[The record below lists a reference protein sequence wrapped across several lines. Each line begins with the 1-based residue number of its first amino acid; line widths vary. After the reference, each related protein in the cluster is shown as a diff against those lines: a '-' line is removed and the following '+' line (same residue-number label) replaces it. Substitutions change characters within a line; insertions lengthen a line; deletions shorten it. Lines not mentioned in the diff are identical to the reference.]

1 MKGLCLME
9 KTTLKK
15 PVRYVGIKENLIYGI
30 ANSGQVFS
38 YNMFAGTYLSIFF
51 VKVFGIPSE
60 AVATMV
66 FILGIWD
73 TVNDPLMGAIID
85 KTRTRYGKLRP
96 YLLLVPLP
104 LSIATILFWS
114 GPVLLQNTKEL
125 TVKIVYMYASY
136 LIWEF
141 FYTLGDVPFW
151 SMSAAISPTP
161 SDRARAIASAR
172 IISSVLG
179 GISTAIMLPV
189 LMDLSTNGKIAMNL
203 KEVFALCGLVSGFVL
218 LALFSLAGLF
228 VKERVVQEVEQVKF
242 VDCFKYMFKNK
253 PLLMIILSNILSTFT
268 GIGGIFS
275 GYFFVE
281 VLQAM
286 SWNTVISLLGGIGA
300 VIGYVTMALARKRLG
315 SLKIMIYNTVISSV
329 TSVIAFIIAFKNYET
344 WYVVIPIL
352 TGRNIVSNIFSTYN
366 SVASTEVIAD
376 CVDYMEWKTGVRNE
390 GMAFST
396 LTFLG
401 KLSSRAST
409 AIATALLP
417 LIGYIVRE
425 YTDADGM
432 VQSTATCT
440 EAFGKPTQFWLWAF
454 STVIPG
460 VLGLLAIVPLLF
472 YDLHGKKLELI
483 RSELAEKRHEMALK
497 MNEGGTE
504 NG

>member
-1 MKGLCLME
+1 ME

-38 YNMFAGTYLSIFF
+38 YNMFAGSYLSYFF

-73 TVNDPLMGAIID
+73 VVNDPLMGAVID

-104 LSIATILFWS
+104 LSIATVIFWS

-125 TVKIVYMYASY
+125 TVKIIYMYISY
-136 LIWEF
+136 FIWEF

-172 IISSVLG
+172 IISSILG
-179 GISTAIMLPV
+179 GISTAVMLPV
-189 LMDLSTNGKIAMNL
+189 LMDLSTNGKISMNL
-203 KEVFALCGLVSGFVL
+203 KEVFALCGLISGIVL
-218 LALFSLAGLF
+218 LMLFSLAGFF
-228 VKERVVQEVEQVKF
+228 VKERVVQEVEQVRF
-242 VDCFKYMFKNK
+242 VDCFKYMVKNK
-253 PLLMIILSNILSTFT
+253 PLFMIILSSALSTFS
-268 GIGGIFS
+268 GIGGVFS
-275 GYFFVE
+275 TYFFTE
-281 VLQAM
+281 VLKAM
-286 SWNTVISLLGGIGA
+286 TWNTAISLLGGIGA
-300 VIGYVTMALARKRLG
+300 VIGYVTLAAARKRLG
-315 SLKIMIYNTVISSV
+315 NRKIMIYNTVTTAI
-329 TSVIAFIIAFKNYET
+329 TGVIAFFLAYSKYET
-344 WYVVIPIL
+344 WYIVIPIL

-366 SVASTEVIAD
+366 SIASTEVIAD

-417 LIGYIVRE
+417 LVGYIVTE
-425 YTDADGM
+425 YIDSDGL
-432 VQSTATCT
+432 VQSTAVCT

-454 STVIPG
+454 STIVPG
-460 VLGLLAIVPLLF
+460 VLGLISVIPLAF
-472 YDLHGKKLELI
+472 YELYGKRLEEI
-483 RSELAEKRHEMALK
+483 RGELAERRHKMAQS
-497 MNEGGTE
+497 MNEGGAQNE
-504 NG
+504 S

>member
-1 MKGLCLME
+1 ME
-9 KTTLKK
+9 NTTEKK
-15 PVRYVGIKENLIYGI
+15 PVRYVGIKENLIYGL

-51 VKVFGIPSE
+51 VKVFGIPSG

-66 FILGIWD
+66 LILGIWD
-73 TVNDPLMGAIID
+73 TVNDPLMGAVID
-85 KTRTRYGKLRP
+85 RTHTRYGKLRP

-104 LSIATILFWS
+104 LAVATILFWS
-114 GPVLLQNTKEL
+114 GPILLSNTAEL
-125 TVKIVYMYASY
+125 TVKIIYMYLSY

-161 SDRARAIASAR
+161 GDRARAITSAR
-172 IISSVLG
+172 IISGVLG
-179 GISTAIMLPV
+179 GISTSVMLPV
-189 LMDLSTNGKIAMNL
+189 LMDLSNNGKISMNL
-203 KEVFALCGLVSGFVL
+203 KEVFALCGVVSGIAV

-228 VKERVVQEVEQVKF
+228 VKERVVQEVEQTRLI
-242 VDCFKYMFKNK
+242 DCFKYLFSNR
-253 PLLMIILSNILSTFT
+253 PLFMIILSSVLSTFS
-268 GIGGIFS
+268 GISGIFS

-281 VLQAM
+281 VLQVM
-286 SWNTVISLLGGIGA
+286 SWNTVISLLGGVGG
-300 VIGYVTMALARKRLG
+300 VVGYVTIAFARKRLG
-315 SLKIMIYNTVISSV
+315 NRKIMIYNTVASSI
-329 TSVIAFIIAFKNYET
+329 TAVIAFVIAYNNYDT
-344 WYVVIPIL
+344 WYVVIPVL

-417 LIGYIVRE
+417 VIGYIVTE
-425 YTDADGM
+425 YVDADGIT
-432 VQSTATCT
+432 QSTAQCT
-440 EAFGKPTQFWLWAF
+440 TAFGKPTQFWLWAF
-454 STVIPG
+454 STIIPG
-460 VLGLLAIVPLLF
+460 VLGLLSVIPLFF
-472 YDLHGKKLELI
+472 YDLHGEKLEKI
-483 RSELAEKRHEMALK
+483 RSDLSERRHIIAKK
-497 MNEGGTE
+497 MTDGGE
-504 NG
+504 NNG